1 MSSIPSILRGALGNA
16 GQKFRRLHFERMRQ
30 LADGVKRRALLG
42 ALQYA
47 DVVSVQIGHFREFL
61 LGNTLGQPKLPQA
74 LPKELPLL
82 LNAHE

>member
-1 MSSIPSILRGALGNA
+1 MSEFSGDAR
-16 GQKFRRLHFERMRQ
+16 QQFRRLDLERMRE
-30 LADGVKRRALLG
+30 LADGVKRRALPG
-42 ALQYA
+42 TLQYA
-47 DVVSVQIGHFREFL
+47 DVVSVQVGHFREFL